1 MENVKLTINKIT
13 KDPSQLDYFK
23 IEGNFNYNLTVEI
36 SGKVPFSQSNIQIQS
51 FLNAKNIPV
60 PLNIKWYRK
69 KNDDLKEIDT
79 NGNLYFLTI
88 LEENCQ
94 IYCKITPVEEG

>member
-36 SGKVPFSQSNIQIQS
+36 SGKIPFSQSNIQI
-51 FLNAKNIPV
+51 
-60 PLNIKWYRK
+60 
-69 KNDDLKEIDT
+69 
-79 NGNLYFLTI
+79 
-88 LEENCQ
+88 
-94 IYCKITPVEEG
+94 